1 MYASLHQILRLF
13 TGGCIPLH
21 NNAGQGGSAQWGLM
35 ASFLLVFDKREVITG
50 SSVQATVLRHPLVL
64 LQIGSH
70 YPGQI
75 SIIQFSY
82 FHREEEGSYFIN
94 PTLPDRHRQPPA

>member
-1 MYASLHQILRLF
+1 MQACTKYWVCLLGTKGAFLYITMLEQ
-13 TGGCIPLH
+13 
-21 NNAGQGGSAQWGLM
+21 GSAQWLV

-50 SSVQATVLRHPLVL
+50 QQSVQATVLRHPPVL

-82 FHREEEGSYFIN
+82 FHRGVHTS
-94 PTLPDRHRQPPA
+94 